1 MDDTTFSRMA
11 AIQTKQ
17 SDQLFSRLKYSAS
30 GSAIIALVMDLIIG
44 PKTNQSSAAWFWF
57 IAIFLVSFY
66 RWLSANIYNRL
77 DEAEKLKHNWRF
89 RFNIGAYLAAIAW
102 IQPMWL
108 FYPVGYPE
116 YQVLMLLGL
125 AGIVGGSLA
134 ILSYDKKFL
143 VDEIIF
149 RNTNDPEEG
158 EIIVKFS
165 AKELLGFLRYYSNCL
180 ISNLKK
186 YRNNNP
192 AN

>member
-1 MDDTTFSRMA
+1 MGNYKDLELDFIERTISL
-11 AIQTKQ
+11 ISQY
-17 SDQLFSRLKYSAS
+17 DQLL
-30 GSAIIALVMDLIIG
+30 IATDIPFEEQYNYTLLI
-44 PKTNQSSAAWFWF
+44 NC
-57 IAIFLVSFY
+57 
-66 RWLSANIYNRL
+66 
-77 DEAEKLKHNWRF
+77 
-89 RFNIGAYLAAIAW
+89 
-102 IQPMWL
+102 
-108 FYPVGYPE
+108 
-116 YQVLMLLGL
+116 LLGL
-125 AGIVGGSLA
+125 IVLPKQRTRSYIPKTLITSDLKKEMGLTNSIISSNINNLRDLVMQLRNSIA
-134 ILSYDKKFL
+134 HFDLEILSYDKKFL